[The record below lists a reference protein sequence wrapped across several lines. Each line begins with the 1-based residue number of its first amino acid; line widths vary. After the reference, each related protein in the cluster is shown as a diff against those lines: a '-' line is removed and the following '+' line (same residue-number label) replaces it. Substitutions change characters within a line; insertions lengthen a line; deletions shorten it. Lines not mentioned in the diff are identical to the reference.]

1 MQEQIDELA
10 LLLEE
15 ESERQQ
21 ERMQQWFDA
30 QEENDN
36 TVDIEK
42 ELVGLE
48 SEVDKFAEQTEID
61 ATLKLMMTHIE
72 KMTSMVDDIQ

>member
-1 MQEQIDELA
+1 M
-10 LLLEE
+10 LLEE